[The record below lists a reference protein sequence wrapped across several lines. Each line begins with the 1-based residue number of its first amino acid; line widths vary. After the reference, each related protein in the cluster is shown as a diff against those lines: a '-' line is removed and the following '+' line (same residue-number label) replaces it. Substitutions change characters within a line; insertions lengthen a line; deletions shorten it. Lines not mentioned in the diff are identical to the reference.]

1 MKPGTF
7 NSTSDITYFPYHLKM
22 GELIFKNCASSDL
35 NVQRCYEKGTE
46 MEQIF
51 S

>member
-1 MKPGTF
+1 MKPGHF
-7 NSTSDITYFPYHLKM
+7 NSISDIIYSPYHLKM
-22 GELIFKNCASSDL
+22 GELIFKNCATSDL
-35 NVQRCYEKGTE
+35 NVQRCYEKGAE